1 MPPGIPVPIEVPV
14 RRHANR
20 RTVPDRVPDRMHA
33 LVYRGADDL
42 RVESLPVPRIA
53 SGEVLVRVAACG
65 VCPTDI
71 KKIRLGTVPPPR
83 VFGHEMAGTIV
94 RTGSR
99 VRGFQ
104 VGDRVAMHHHVPCG
118 HCHFCQR
125 RAFAQCPTYLK
136 TGVTAGFEPSGG
148 GYSEYVRV
156 LPFCIP
162 GLVRIPRRNSFAEAA
177 MLEPVNTVL
186 KGVRLLGVHPG
197 DEVLVV
203 GQGPIGLLFNRLLT
217 LAGAGVTG
225 CDPLPQRARL
235 GRRFGAVRCFA
246 SVEEAAEVV
255 PRITRGR
262 GLDAVVLTVPSNPAF
277 AEGHRLVRG
286 GGTTLVF
293 GHTVRGSDVP
303 VDLGRVCVDE
313 QRILGSYSADVQQQR
328 TVARR
333 VFGRQVDVRPLIS
346 HRFPLAEAADAIA
359 LAASPSGDM
368 LKLLVEPQA
377 DGSAG
382 AT

>member
-1 MPPGIPVPIEVPV
+1 
-14 RRHANR
+14 
-20 RTVPDRVPDRMHA
+20 
-33 LVYRGADDL
+33 
-42 RVESLPVPRIA
+42 
-53 SGEVLVRVAACG
+53 
-65 VCPTDI
+65 
-71 KKIRLGTVPPPR
+71 
-83 VFGHEMAGTIV
+83 
-94 RTGSR
+94 
-99 VRGFQ
+99 
-104 VGDRVAMHHHVPCG
+104 
-118 HCHFCQR
+118 
-125 RAFAQCPTYLK
+125 
-136 TGVTAGFEPSGG
+136 
-148 GYSEYVRV
+148 
-156 LPFCIP
+156 
-162 GLVRIPRRNSFAEAA
+162 

>member
-1 MPPGIPVPIEVPV
+1 M

-20 RTVPDRVPDRMHA
+20 RTAPDRVPDRMRA
-33 LVYRGADDL
+33 LVYRGVDDL

-94 RTGSR
+94 RAGAR

-104 VGDRVAMHHHVPCG
+104 ERDRVAMHHHVPCG

-136 TGVTAGFEPSGG
+136 TGVTAGFEPAGG

-225 CDPLPQRARL
+225 CDPLPHRARL

-246 SVEEAAEVV
+246 SVEEAAGVV

-313 QRILGSYSADVQQQR
+313 QRILGSYSADVQLQR
-328 TVARR
+328 TVARL
-333 VFGRQVDVRPLIS
+333 VFGRQLDVRPLIS
-346 HRFPLAEAADAIA
+346 HRFPLAKAAEAIA